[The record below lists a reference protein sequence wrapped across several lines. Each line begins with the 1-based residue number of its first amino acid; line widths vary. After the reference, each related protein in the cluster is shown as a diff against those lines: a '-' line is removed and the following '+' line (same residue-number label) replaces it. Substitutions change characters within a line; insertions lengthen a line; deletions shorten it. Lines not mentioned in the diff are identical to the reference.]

1 MQRNLTLFLTCPRKR
16 IGLLSSSISP
26 EDEADD
32 SVLAQVNSTKRI
44 STVQEAMAQRG
55 LQVHGWVY
63 NVANGLLKPLETGND
78 TAQKNYEIVETDESL
93 E

>member
-1 MQRNLTLFLTCPRKR
+1 
-16 IGLLSSSISP
+16 
-26 EDEADD
+26 
-32 SVLAQVNSTKRI
+32 
-44 STVQEAMAQRG
+44 MAQRG

-78 TAQKNYEIVETDESL
+78 TAQKNYEIIESNEAL